1 MFGICSKFTIKR
13 PERRQRRR
21 SGVFI
26 VNLEHMS
33 QIVGGVSIV
42 NLEQVNVGW
51 AFENIQPNIQR
62 IYLVFLFI
70 SLYMFSDRVER
81 LMKFIQFY
89 TRTKSITRSNSN
101 TLFK

>member
-42 NLEQVNVGW
+42 DLEQVNVGW
-51 AFENIQPNIQR
+51 AFENI
-62 IYLVFLFI
+62 
-70 SLYMFSDRVER
+70 
-81 LMKFIQFY
+81 
-89 TRTKSITRSNSN
+89 
-101 TLFK
+101 